1 MNKNREVFEENYA
14 MTLKEIGEVL
24 GVSRQT
30 VRTIEQ
36 SAIRKVRERFKD
48 NKWIDILELKNGDN

>member
-1 MNKNREVFEENYA
+1 MKDREAFEEHYA

-36 SAIRKVRERFKD
+36 TAIRKVRERLKD
-48 NKWIDILELKNGDN
+48 NKRINMPEQKNGNT

>member
-1 MNKNREVFEENYA
+1 MKARLTDDKFEGLYC

-30 VRTIEQ
+30 VRTIEK
-36 SAIRKVRERFKD
+36 SALNKVRE
-48 NKWIDILELKNGDN
+48 NLKNSKWVNNED

>member
-36 SAIRKVRERFKD
+36 SALRKVREGFKKY
-48 NKWIDILELKNGDN
+48 KWLNLEEIERQK